1 MRRGAAYGIHALATP
16 LSEEH
21 DALSH
26 GRSVQ
31 TGAFMTFWFAIQTT
45 CTVLYRY
52 VGFAVPGSPA
62 QGGRVP
68 VKRHRGSRDAYRY
81 MFCTV
86 PVKRH
91 RGEPGHTLTH
101 GTHGAHGRTR
111 AHGSHGRTSQPST
124 QTQRHTR
131 TTTRRPKPRPTQ
143 QPQEQ
148 PHPQAQNRP
157 GSPRPTTVQLYRF
170 TFTLL

>member
-45 CTVLYRY
+45 CTVP
-52 VGFAVPGSPA
+52 VCGFRGTVPGSPA
-62 QGGRVP
+62 RGRVP

-91 RGEPGHTLTH
+91 RGEPGHTRDTW
-101 GTHGAHGRTR
+101 GTR
-111 AHGSHGRTSQPST
+111 AHAGPRGHTDHTDEPHNHPPKPNDTPARPRDGRNRGRLNSRKNS
-124 QTQRHTR
+124 
-131 TTTRRPKPRPTQ
+131 RRPGVDR
-143 QPQEQ
+143 
-148 PHPQAQNRP
+148 
-157 GSPRPTTVQLYRF
+157 SPRPTTIVPVQYLYRF
-170 TFTLL
+170 

>member
-45 CTVLYRY
+45 CTVP
-52 VGFAVPGSPA
+52 VCGFRGTVPGSPA
-62 QGGRVP
+62 RGRVP

-91 RGEPGHTLTH
+91 RGEPGHT
-101 GTHGAHGRTR
+101 RDTR
-111 AHGSHGRTSQPST
+111 AHGSHRRTSQPSKPNDT
-124 QTQRHTR
+124 PARPR
-131 TTTRRPKPRPTQ
+131 DGRNRGRLNSRKNSRTRRGIDRAPRGRLQYNCT
-143 QPQEQ
+143 
-148 PHPQAQNRP
+148 
-157 GSPRPTTVQLYRF
+157 GSRSLCCE
-170 TFTLL
+170 

>member
-91 RGEPGHTLTH
+91 RGEPGHTRDTR
-101 GTHGAHGRTR
+101 GTR
-111 AHGSHGRTSQPST
+111 AHAGTRITRPNLT
-124 QTQRHTR
+124 TIPTHTNAR
-131 TTTRRPKPRPTQ
+131 PRSRPRSRPKCCSGKKLKRSLKAGTGTEP
-143 QPQEQ
+143 
-148 PHPQAQNRP
+148 RP
-157 GSPRPTTVQLYRF
+157 GSVQ
-170 TFTLL
+170 